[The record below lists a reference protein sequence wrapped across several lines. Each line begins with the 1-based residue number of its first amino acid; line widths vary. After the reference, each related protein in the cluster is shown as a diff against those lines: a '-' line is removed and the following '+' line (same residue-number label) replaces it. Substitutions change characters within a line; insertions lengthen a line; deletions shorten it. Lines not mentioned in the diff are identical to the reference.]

1 MLTRGKR
8 RHDDKALLLR
18 LLWRDGR
25 DHTADERT
33 RGSVCPYGRP
43 RADAA
48 VEEQVRL
55 AVLALLAAEDVV
67 RADVR
72 DELVVDPDP
81 RRARALGEL
90 AVRVEHVEGV
100 VSSGRRLTVVVYD

>member
-18 LLWRDGR
+18 LLWRDRR

-33 RGSVCPYGRP
+33 RGSVCPCGRP

-55 AVLALLAAEDVV
+55 AVLALLAAEDVLGAHV
-67 RADVR
+67 RH
-72 DELVVDPDP
+72 ELVVDPDP

-90 AVRVEHVEGV
+90 AVRVQHVERV
-100 VSSGRRLTVVVYD
+100 VSARRRRPVVV